1 MIKEL
6 KYKLIAGLFTTLN
19 SGFIYYLIE
28 SKDAEVVT
36 NKSTLTNLIGAS
48 EKILAYSFIYV
59 LPIIFIIGIP
69 ISILIDFIL
78 KKVRLY
84 KSIISFIIHVSIFG
98 IGIILYWGITLGLNK
113 INFMSE
119 QELVYNLFIFVYTPG
134 VFWLIN
140 YMQKKIKP

>member
-36 NKSTLTNLIGAS
+36 NKSTLTNLISAL

-78 KKVRLY
+78 KKVSLD
-84 KSIISFIIHVSIFG
+84 KSIISFIIHVSIFA

-119 QELVYNLFIFVYTPG
+119 PELVFNLFIFAYTPG

>member
-36 NKSTLTNLIGAS
+36 NKNTLTNLIGAL

-78 KKVRLY
+78 KKVSLD

-119 QELVYNLFIFVYTPG
+119 PELVYNLFIFVYTPG
-134 VFWLIN
+134 IFWLIN
-140 YMQKKIKP
+140 YMQKKIIP

>member
-36 NKSTLTNLIGAS
+36 NKSTLTNLIGAL

-59 LPIIFIIGIP
+59 SPIIFIIGIP

-78 KKVRLY
+78 KKISLD

-98 IGIILYWGITLGLNK
+98 IGIILYWGITIGLNK

-119 QELVYNLFIFVYTPG
+119 PELVYNLFIFIYTPG
-134 VFWLIN
+134 IFWLIN
-140 YMQKKIKP
+140 YMKKKIKP